1 MKRNIFF
8 TAIFGMAAIMLI
20 AISCSKESMIIQDDA
35 QIALIS
41 EDAED
46 AMIDEEI
53 LDEVLG
59 DLEKYDFLKSA
70 ETCPVKTI
78 VRPVEGEYP
87 IIVTKDFGDGC
98 YKYENGR
105 MRSGKI
111 IVTIFGPWRKKGST
125 RVVTFENYM
134 HGKTLVDGEKEILS
148 MGKSEE
154 GYYWHK
160 INGEIV
166 LTREK
171 DGKPLIINRKVKKDR
186 YLINGYKDADTPKEW
201 LIEGKVQVKKSNDV
215 SYVVKIVEP
224 LYRIQGCRWIQ
235 AGLKKIEFEE
245 DIIQI
250 DYGFVGED
258 EQSCD
263 SWIKRWINDEKAE
276 EIDLNAKH

>member
-1 MKRNIFF
+1 
-8 TAIFGMAAIMLI
+8 MLI
-20 AISCSKESMIIQDDA
+20 AISCSKDSMIIQDDA

-46 AMIDEEI
+46 AIIDEEI

-78 VRPVEGEYP
+78 ERPVEGEYP
-87 IIVTKDFGDGC
+87 IIVIKDFGDGC

-111 IVTIFGPWRKKGST
+111 IVTIFGPWRKKGSI
-125 RVVTFENYM
+125 RIVTFNKYM
-134 HGKTLVDGEKEILS
+134 HGKTLVKGKKEILS
-148 MGKSEE
+148 MGKTEE

-160 INGEIV
+160 IDGEIE

-171 DGKPLIINRKVKKDR
+171 DGKPLIIKRKVKKDR

-201 LIEGKVQVKKSNDV
+201 LIEGKVRVKKSNDV
-215 SYVVKIVEP
+215 SYVVNIAEP

-263 SWIKRWINDEKAE
+263 SWIKRWINDEEAE